1 MLGLYELTN
10 LLFYVFLVLSIL
22 VALHQPTILYIILGI
37 ALLRIASMYVVMGIS
52 AKKLQEK
59 QIIPY
64 FLLYDILF
72 SLLNPLYWL
81 SAIINHKKIAK

>member
-1 MLGLYELTN
+1 MLGIYELTN
-10 LLFYVFLVLSIL
+10 LLFYVFLTLAIVA
-22 VALHQPTILYIILGI
+22 ALHLPTVLYIILGI

-64 FLLYDILF
+64 FLIYDILF
-72 SLLNPLYWL
+72 SLLNPLYWI
-81 SAIINHKKIAK
+81 SAKIHHKKIAK

>member
-1 MLGLYELTN
+1 MLGFYELTN
-10 LLFYVFLVLSIL
+10 LLFYVFLVLAIL
-22 VALHQPTILYIILGI
+22 AALHQPIALYIILGI
-37 ALLRIASMYVVMGIS
+37 AALRIASMYVVMGIS

-64 FLLYDILF
+64 FLFYDILF

-81 SAIINHKKIAK
+81 SAKFNHQKIAK

>member
-1 MLGLYELTN
+1 MIGSYELTN
-10 LLFYVFLVLSIL
+10 LLFYVFLVLAVL
-22 VALHQPTILYIILGI
+22 AALHQPAALYIILGI
-37 ALLRIASMYVVMGIS
+37 AVLRIASMYVVMGIS

-64 FLLYDILF
+64 FLIYDILF

-81 SAIINHKKIAK
+81 SAKIHHKKISK